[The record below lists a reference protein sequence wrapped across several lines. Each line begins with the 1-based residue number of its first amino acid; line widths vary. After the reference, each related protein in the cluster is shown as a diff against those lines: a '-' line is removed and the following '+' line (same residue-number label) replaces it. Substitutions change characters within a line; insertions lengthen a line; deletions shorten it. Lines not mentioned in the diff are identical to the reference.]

1 MIDPQNREVT
11 HLRISL
17 TQNCNLNCM
26 YCHREGQENSDKELT
41 VGVIKKM
48 VEEFAELGIKRVK
61 LTGGESLLREDILD
75 IVRVIASTPGIEE
88 LSMTTN
94 GYLLPKLALPLKQA
108 GLNRVNIGCDSL
120 TSILPKNMRSVL
132 PGIEAA
138 RKVELTPIKLNMVV
152 LKGINDHE
160 IGDMIEFAKQ
170 QKIIL
175 QLIELISLNQ
185 EKGFYQKH
193 YYSLDKIERELERKA
208 KRINIRKMQARK
220 QYNLGD
226 VIIEVTR
233 PNHKIFCQN
242 CNKIRVTS
250 DGKIKPCL
258 MRKDNLVDYKDKG
271 SILEALNRRS
281 IFYG

>member
-26 YCHREGQENSDKELT
+26 YCHREGQESSDKELT

-48 VEEFAELGIKRVK
+48 VKDFSGLGIKRVK

-75 IVRVIASTPGIEE
+75 IIRVIAGTPRIEE

-94 GYLLPKLALPLKQA
+94 GYLLPQLALPLRQA
-108 GLNRVNIGCDSL
+108 GLSRVNIGCDSL
-120 TSILPKNMRSVL
+120 TSILPKNMRNVL

-138 RKVELTPIKLNMVV
+138 RKVGLTPIKLNMVV
-152 LKGINDHE
+152 LQGINDHE
-160 IGDMIEFAKQ
+160 IGDMIEFARQ

-185 EKGFYQKH
+185 EKVFYQKH
-193 YYSLDKIERELERKA
+193 YYSLDKIEKELKRKA
-208 KRINIRKMQARK
+208 KEINIRKMQARK
-220 QYNLGD
+220 QYNLRD

-233 PNHKIFCQN
+233 PSHKNFCQN

-258 MRKDNLVDYKDKG
+258 MRNDNLVEYKDKD
-271 SILEALNRRS
+271 SIIEALNKRG